1 MVQLTRRERQVA
13 GLVAE
18 GLTNRAIA
26 TRLFISER
34 TAEYHVEQIRNKLGF
49 HARAQVAAW
58 VREHEQAGQGRIRGG
73 NLPMQLT
80 SFVGRHAELVE
91 LSSLLRQRRLVTLT
105 GPAGVGKTRLALKLA
120 AELPWPDGAW
130 FIDLAPIRDPAQIWD
145 VIASGVEVPVPL
157 GSAPPEVVGSHFA
170 TSSSLLV
177 VDNCEHLVA
186 ALAKAVT
193 ELLCRCQN
201 VRVLATS
208 REALA
213 VGGEA
218 TWAVAGLPV
227 PVSAEEG
234 LDQLEASD
242 AIRLFIERAR
252 LARPAFALVETNGSA
267 VAEIAQRLD
276 GLPLAIEL
284 AAARVRAM
292 SPGEIRD
299 RLRDRFRLLSGAGR
313 GTLERHQTL
322 GAALDWSYGLLDP
335 DERAVFDR
343 LGVFAGSF
351 GLEAA
356 EQVCSDA
363 SLGPDRVCYIL
374 CRLVEKSM
382 VQHLE
387 TQLGSRYRLLETM
400 HDFAL
405 QRGLQVGGLADVRGR
420 HAAYFLDLAER
431 VAPLLKGPDQREW
444 LDRLEEDHENLRA
457 AHEWLREESPEA
469 CLRLADA
476 VRCFWLR
483 NDHLAEGC
491 TIASEALEGSDE
503 PRRARGW
510 VLWTLS
516 QLDLLRGDAEA
527 AQTHAEQ
534 ALTALRDEGD
544 LAGVCCA
551 LAWSARPALG
561 WDPALGQR
569 RREEAI
575 EVGRASGENWALA
588 VALNG
593 MGMAFIRLDRPEEA
607 MGYLKEGL
615 TCIRVTGD
623 ASYTAAILDGL
634 GLAMLASGDRA
645 GAAHRW
651 AEALQVSVSLRDR
664 AGAVSSLYG
673 FSQICCT
680 SDPGRA
686 LRLVAGATA
695 TLHGIGAAV
704 AAIEVPMIDVAV
716 LAAREAREAL
726 GAEAAEAAWQE
737 GVAMS
742 LEELAAYALAEPL
755 LREAGANSST
765 SRGP

>member
-1 MVQLTRRERQVA
+1 MVELTRRERQVA
-13 GLVAE
+13 GLLTE
-18 GLTNRAIA
+18 GLTSRAIA

-58 VREHEQAGQGRIRGG
+58 VREREQAGQGRLRGG
-73 NLPMQLT
+73 NLPVQLT
-80 SFVGRHAELVE
+80 SFVGRDAELVE
-91 LSSLLRQRRLVTLT
+91 LSSLLRKRRLVTLT

-130 FIDLAPIRDPAQIWD
+130 FIDLAPIRDPAQVWD
-145 VIASGVEVPVPL
+145 AIANGLEVPVPL
-157 GSAPPEVVGSHFA
+157 GSAPPEVVGSYFA
-170 TSSSLLV
+170 TRLSLLV
-177 VDNCEHLVA
+177 VDNCEHLVG
-186 ALAKAVT
+186 ALARAVT
-193 ELLCRCQN
+193 ELICRCQN

-208 REALA
+208 REPLA

-218 TWAVAGLPV
+218 TWSVAGLPV

-242 AIRLFIERAR
+242 AIRLFVERAR

-267 VAEIAQRLD
+267 VAEIARRLD

-292 SPGEIRD
+292 SPAEIRD
-299 RLRDRFRLLSGAGR
+299 RLRDRFRLLTGAGR
-313 GTLERHQTL
+313 GTLQRHQTL
-322 GAALDWSYGLLDP
+322 RAALDWSYGLLDR
-335 DERAVFDR
+335 DERVVFDR

-363 SLGPDRVCYIL
+363 SLAPDRICDIL

-405 QRGLQVGGLADVRGR
+405 DRGLQVGGLAHVRGR

-431 VAPLLKGPDQREW
+431 AAPLLKGSDQREW

-476 VRCFWLR
+476 MRCLWLR

-491 TIASEALEGSDE
+491 TIASEALEGSRE

-516 QLDLLRGDAEA
+516 QLDLSRGDAEA
-527 AQTHAEQ
+527 ARIHAEQ
-534 ALTALRDEGD
+534 ALAALRDEGD
-544 LAGVCCA
+544 LAGECCA
-551 LAWSARPALG
+551 LAWSAAPSLG
-561 WDPALGQR
+561 GCDPALDQR

-575 EVGRASGENWALA
+575 EIGRASGDNWALA
-588 VALNG
+588 LALHC
-593 MGMAFIRLDRPEEA
+593 MGAALIGLDRPLEA
-607 MGYLKEGL
+607 MGYMEEGL
-615 TCIRVTGD
+615 TCIRATGD
-623 ASYTAAILDGL
+623 AFNTANFLNSLA
-634 GLAMLASGDRA
+634 LAMLASGDRA
-645 GAAHRW
+645 RAAHCW
-651 AEALQVSVSLRDR
+651 AEVLQISVSLRHR
-664 AGAVSSLYG
+664 SGVVWSLYG
-673 FSQICCT
+673 FSRICCT
-680 SDPGRA
+680 SHPERA
-686 LRLVAGATA
+686 LRLAAGATTA
-695 TLHGIGAAV
+695 LHGIGAV
-704 AAIEVPMIDVAV
+704 LAAIDITKVDRVV
-716 LAAREAREAL
+716 GAAREALTAD
-726 GAEAAEAAWQE
+726 AAAAAWQE

-755 LREAGANSST
+755 LRETAANSST
-765 SRGP
+765 SRRP